1 MIHLAFF
8 IGTFFAAI
16 RCSQHIQATHMHPGN
31 YILIAGF
38 GILMVI
44 IALDYMTE
52 QIQKRPKKMHPRRR
66 FSKVR

>member
-1 MIHLAFF
+1 
-8 IGTFFAAI
+8 
-16 RCSQHIQATHMHPGN
+16 MHPGN